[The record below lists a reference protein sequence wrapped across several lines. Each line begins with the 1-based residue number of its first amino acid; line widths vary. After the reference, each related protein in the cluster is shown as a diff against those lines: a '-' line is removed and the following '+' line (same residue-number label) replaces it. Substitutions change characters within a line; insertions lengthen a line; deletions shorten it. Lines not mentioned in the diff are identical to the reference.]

1 LERELTVLAIDDPR
15 WASFVQ
21 SAPDAVPFHRPEWAR
36 LLADCYGHRAFALTR
51 VDETGRV
58 DDGLPI
64 LEIAYPWGGRQWTSL
79 PFTDSCPLLAASDAS
94 RLALV
99 ERVDAERR
107 ARGVT
112 RLEIRAP
119 ILGPNAQLRT
129 VGVTHRLALASDPD
143 AMFRRFKPA
152 VQRAIAK
159 AGREGVTVAVAQSRA
174 DLVDTFYRL
183 HAATRARLGVPV
195 QPRRYFRMLWAALIE
210 SGLGFVLLA
219 SVATEPSPRASSWRG
234 TGTIEYKYGASS
246 PEFWALRPNNLLFAA
261 AIRRGCEQGYHT
273 FDFGRTDLDDVGLR
287 TFKLGWGAVE
297 EPLVYSRLGAP
308 WADSPASRLAARL
321 RPVLR
326 RAPSWVC
333 RLIGEIAYK
342 YAA

>member
-1 LERELTVLAIDDPR
+1 MERELKVLAIDDPR
-15 WASFVQ
+15 WASFVLG
-21 SAPDAVPFHRPEWAR
+21 APGAVPFHRPEWAR
-36 LLADCYGHRAFALTR
+36 LLANCYGHRAFALTR

-58 DDGLPI
+58 HDGLPI

-79 PFTDSCPLLAASDAS
+79 PFTDSCPLLAASDES

-99 ERVDAERR
+99 DRLDAERR
-107 ARGVT
+107 ARGVA

-119 ILGPNAQLRT
+119 IPGPSAQLRT
-129 VGVTHRLALASDPD
+129 VGVTHRLVLASDPG

-159 AGREGVTVAVAQSRA
+159 AQREGVTIAVARNPA
-174 DLVDTFYRL
+174 DLGDTFYRL

-195 QPRRYFRMLWAALIE
+195 QPRRYFRMLWGALIDT
-210 SGLGFVLLA
+210 GLGFVLLA
-219 SVATEPSPRASSWRG
+219 SAGGRVIAAAVFLAWN
-234 TGTIEYKYGASS
+234 GTIEYKYGASS

-261 AIRRGCEQGYHT
+261 AIRRGSEEGYHT
-273 FDFGRTDLDDVGLR
+273 FDFGRTDLDDTGLR
-287 TFKLGWGAVE
+287 TFKLGWGAEE
-297 EPLVYSRLGAP
+297 EPLVYSRLGAS
-308 WADSPASRLAARL
+308 WAESPASRLAARL
-321 RPVLR
+321 RPLLR
-326 RAPSWVC
+326 RSPSWVC